1 MKCLSKEA
9 ALRVRGEEGRGDT
22 KIGQDL
28 LMLQYEP
35 SPQLKIDPQMPEVA
49 IINSVGKDVT
59 EKMIE

>member
-1 MKCLSKEA
+1 M
-9 ALRVRGEEGRGDT
+9 RVRGGEKRGDT
-22 KIGQDL
+22 KIGQDMVL
-28 LMLQYEP
+28 LQCEP